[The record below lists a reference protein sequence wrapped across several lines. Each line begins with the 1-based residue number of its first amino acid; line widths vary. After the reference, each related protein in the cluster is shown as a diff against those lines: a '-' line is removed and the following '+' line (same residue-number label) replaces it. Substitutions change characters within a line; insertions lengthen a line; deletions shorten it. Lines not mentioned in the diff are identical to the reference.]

1 MSVLFCNF
9 CMYLAYTLISIKKW
23 KYATFHN
30 LIAAWFTI
38 IAFLGYYV
46 VCSGDYQNIYGTI
59 LKFPLEPYIFAFTA
73 FLIFIWPFRSI
84 KVHIDKAKIDEI
96 LANKKFEKF
105 LRIIL
110 FILFLYA
117 IVLFHSALFTL
128 QFEGK
133 EAYESLHTDGKTL
146 YQYNFIESFIIGISV
161 NIYSLFAPV
170 ILVYSF
176 WGLILENYKNKY
188 FYYLSII
195 LILLITFL
203 KNIAGGARGGIFF
216 FSITTLFMVLPFYK
230 SFPLK
235 VQKRIASI
243 GLYIGVLFIFYVIGQ
258 TISRFGQGGAET
270 PIGSILRYL
279 GEPFPNLG
287 NVYWEK
293 VNVHPFGARMFP
305 FIFQHSA
312 TLGAAD
318 SLSDSHS
325 IWEWITGVPILVYKT
340 IYGDFYVEFGK
351 WLAFVP
357 ILIYSLYMKLFT
369 WRGKVNLANVA
380 ILYYFLETAA
390 TAPFFFQKRDLYNVR
405 MLLLMIISYG
415 IIVYI
420 QKKKKI

>member
-9 CMYLAYTLISIKKW
+9 CMYFAYTVFSLKKW
-23 KYATFHN
+23 KHATFHN
-30 LIAAWFTI
+30 LVAAWFAI

-46 VCSGDYQNIYGTI
+46 VYSGDYQNIYGTI
-59 LKFPLEPYIFAFTA
+59 LKFPLEPYIFAFVA
-73 FLIFIWPFRSI
+73 FLIFIWPFRSLR
-84 KVHIDKAKIDEI
+84 VQIDKTRISEVLK
-96 LANKKFEKF
+96 NRKFERF
-105 LRIIL
+105 IYIIL
-110 FILFLYA
+110 CILFLYT
-117 IVLFHSALFTL
+117 IVLFNSALFTL

-170 ILVYSF
+170 ILLYSF
-176 WGLILENYKNKY
+176 WGLILENYRKKH
-188 FYYLSII
+188 FYYFSII
-195 LILLITFL
+195 LILLTTFL

-216 FSITTLFMVLPFYK
+216 FSITTLFMVLPFYR

-235 VQKRIASI
+235 VQKRITSI
-243 GLYIGVLFIFYVIGQ
+243 GLYIGVLFILYVIGQ

-305 FIFQHSA
+305 FIFQHGSA
-312 TLGAAD
+312 LGTAD

-357 ILIYSLYMKLFT
+357 IIVYALYMKLFT
-369 WRGKVNLANVA
+369 LGGKVNLANVA

-405 MLLLMIISYG
+405 MLLFLVISYS
-415 IIVYI
+415 IILYI
-420 QKKKKI
+420 QKKRKI